1 MILFWLI
8 CAAMI
13 LIALAFVLPPALQ
26 RSEESKRETDDERK
40 NANIAVYRS
49 QLSELE
55 ADCRNGIISQ
65 EQYAQ
70 DRDEIE
76 RRLLEDIS
84 TTKKPAP
91 APMSVL
97 NRALLFV
104 LIDLLVA
111 MLCYFGV
118 KSFTLTLVALINLLV
133 PIVYYFR
140 FKNTT
145 PSPVSERSTA
155 FVLGIGLPLVTIIF
169 YLGVGSPKSMTE
181 PRGAASPFSAGAPQE
196 RTQEQIQANVEKLAK
211 RLESNPSDAQGWT
224 MLARSYSSMERYGD
238 AAGAYAKAT
247 ELKPKDADLLTEYA
261 FVTAMANGRS
271 LEGKPMELI
280 QQALKAEPENAKA
293 LQLAG
298 SAAFQSKD
306 YKKAIDYWQRVLKQV
321 PAESEAGRE
330 IAARIDEAKQLAA
343 GDTK

>member
-1 MILFWLI
+1 MILFWVI
-8 CAAMI
+8 CAALI

-26 RSEESKRETDDERK
+26 RSAESKRETDDERK

-55 ADCRNGIISQ
+55 ADVRNGIMSE

-76 RRLLEDIS
+76 RRLLEDIA
-84 TTKKPAP
+84 TTGTKKAT
-91 APMSVL
+91 
-97 NRALLFV
+97 
-104 LIDLLVA
+104 
-111 MLCYFGV
+111 GQ
-118 KSFTLTLVALINLLV
+118 
-133 PIVYYFR
+133 
-140 FKNTT
+140 
-145 PSPVSERSTA
+145 PVSARNTA
-155 FVLGIGLPLVTIIF
+155 YVLGIGLPLVAIIF
-169 YLGVGSPKSMTE
+169 YLFVGSPKSMSE
-181 PRGAASPFSAGAPQE
+181 PPVTASQAGPRAPQE

-224 MLARSYSSMERYGD
+224 MLARSYSSMERYGE

-247 ELKPKDADLLTEYA
+247 ELKPNDADLLTEYA

-306 YKKAIDYWQRVLKQV
+306 YKKAVDYWQRVLKQV
-321 PAESEAGRE
+321 PAESEVGRE
-330 IAARIDEAKQLAA
+330 IAARINEAKTLAA
-343 GDTK
+343 GDSK